1 MSVLSKLVVPIVGP
15 RQHNLSSSS
24 SSMLRVLCIPMTQRA
39 AANSEI
45 TVRMVHIN
53 PALFIGSR
61 PKTSGLTPSAPR
73 KYIKSQ
79 DEEEVSNS
87 KRNYPSFRKKRC
99 DYGTRMEIEYLVEEP
114 NLNLKLI
121 PMDIFAIGGYFAP
134 TDWQS
139 TRGYNSS
146 SSFGVSRPVMSSI
159 NITR

>member
-1 MSVLSKLVVPIVGP
+1 MEQRNGSLEVALSKSLGQKGFPTAQSSKEISSVVYFP
-15 RQHNLSSSS
+15 R
-24 SSMLRVLCIPMTQRA
+24 
-39 AANSEI
+39 
-45 TVRMVHIN
+45 
-53 PALFIGSR
+53 
-61 PKTSGLTPSAPR
+61 PR